1 MSLLD
6 DIAFYMEIGKF
17 NDRERKIFS
26 HLNSKNNRLRER
38 LEDYESNMSD
48 LKSDYKYLQQ
58 KYNREIDYMQN
69 NYNYLQQKNENN
81 ERQINYLS
89 EQNNK
94 LIREKKEE
102 EEKKINFQKT
112 FNNDMNL
119 IKNNNLNKSKNYIS
133 NFIINEFVKQ
143 FEKETIKQN
152 SFTKS
157 LTDYMKKFSL
167 EFMTYNQYFIQSFK
181 VNSQNIIK
189 NYKVYENKTS
199 INHINFI
206 VIGKAGTGKSSFI
219 NESLLLTRNKR
230 AKEGEGVSVTEKSN
244 LYCSDKLKMIRMW
257 DTQGIDYKITQEKIL
272 NEVKRIVDEGLE
284 KGPDHY
290 INIILY
296 CTCGNRF
303 QEEDGQLI
311 HKIMKLYPMDNLPVI
326 ITQLQSYFKE
336 DSKRM
341 EIIIRKIL
349 SNYLENKIVEKIEIK
364 SLIARDKQVDGMIF
378 KAYGIPELLKCS
390 FDIMGRSITSATFKK
405 FSEDI
410 ENMCKKYVD
419 VKIDFIQKIFKDEN
433 EILEIAKDKYIDDS
447 DKYFINE
454 EKKYK
459 NLGKNNIYNKITQQN
474 YFINNF
480 IKIMSSKFIDIYNNL
495 NNANISIN
503 NNNKE
508 KPLVLIF
515 ILDRLQILQKILN
528 DNSTQIFEKIY
539 KELFNELLS
548 DLHLQQSSRK
558 KQFNVNY
565 DVIDSYEINQN
576 FKNELFQFFKDEFF
590 KYFFCLILKLFKEN
604 LQNILIDNYKK
615 ELKENEEMTKIINE
629 KAEFSLKFVT
639 NKLKNDLLEEIDK
652 YYPKDNEIKLK
663 KKNKKDFNVDF
674 NFPEY

>member
-38 LEDYESNMSD
+38 LEDCESDMRY
-48 LKSDYKYLQQ
+48 LESDYKYLQQ

-257 DTQGIDYKITQEKIL
+257 DTQGIDYNITQEKIL

-296 CTCGNRF
+296 CTYGNRF
-303 QEEDGQLI
+303 QKEDGQLI

-349 SNYLENKIVEKIEIK
+349 SNYLENKIVKKIEIK

-433 EILEIAKDKYIDDS
+433 EILEIAKDKYFDDS

-663 KKNKKDFNVDF
+663 PKNKKDFNVDF

>member
-17 NDRERKIFS
+17 NDREKKIFN

-38 LEDYESNMSD
+38 LEDCESDMRY
-48 LKSDYKYLQQ
+48 LESDYKYLQQ
-58 KYNREIDYMQN
+58 KYNREIDYMKNDYN
-69 NYNYLQQKNENN
+69 NLQQKNENN

-629 KAEFSLKFVT
+629 KAEFSLKYVT

>member
-1 MSLLD
+1 
-6 DIAFYMEIGKF
+6 
-17 NDRERKIFS
+17 
-26 HLNSKNNRLRER
+26 
-38 LEDYESNMSD
+38 
-48 LKSDYKYLQQ
+48 
-58 KYNREIDYMQN
+58 
-69 NYNYLQQKNENN
+69 
-81 ERQINYLS
+81 
-89 EQNNK
+89 
-94 LIREKKEE
+94 
-102 EEKKINFQKT
+102 
-112 FNNDMNL
+112 MNL
-119 IKNNNLNKSKNYIS
+119 IKNNNLNKSKNYIN

-143 FEKETIKQN
+143 FEKDTIKQN
-152 SFTKS
+152 SFTKT
-157 LTDYMKKFSL
+157 LTDYLKKFSL
-167 EFMTYNQYFIQSFK
+167 EFMTYNQNFIQSFK

-454 EKKYK
+454 EK
-459 NLGKNNIYNKITQQN
+459 N
-474 YFINNF
+474 
-480 IKIMSSKFIDIYNNL
+480 IKI
-495 NNANISIN
+495 
-503 NNNKE
+503 
-508 KPLVLIF
+508 
-515 ILDRLQILQKILN
+515 
-528 DNSTQIFEKIY
+528 
-539 KELFNELLS
+539 
-548 DLHLQQSSRK
+548 
-558 KQFNVNY
+558 
-565 DVIDSYEINQN
+565 
-576 FKNELFQFFKDEFF
+576 
-590 KYFFCLILKLFKEN
+590 
-604 LQNILIDNYKK
+604 
-615 ELKENEEMTKIINE
+615 
-629 KAEFSLKFVT
+629 
-639 NKLKNDLLEEIDK
+639 
-652 YYPKDNEIKLK
+652 
-663 KKNKKDFNVDF
+663 
-674 NFPEY
+674 

>member
-1 MSLLD
+1 MDLLEEF
-6 DIAFYMEIGKF
+6 AFYMEIGKF
-17 NDRERKIFS
+17 NDREKKIFN

-38 LEDYESNMSD
+38 LEDYESNVRY
-48 LKSDYKYLQQ
+48 LESDYKYLQQ
-58 KYNREIDYMQN
+58 KYNREIDYMKN
-69 NYNYLQQKNENN
+69 NYNNLQQQNENN

-257 DTQGIDYKITQEKIL
+257 DTQGIDYNITQEKIL

-663 KKNKKDFNVDF
+663 PKNKKDFNVDF

>member
-1 MSLLD
+1 MDLLEEF
-6 DIAFYMEIGKF
+6 AFYMEIGKF
-17 NDRERKIFS
+17 NDREKKIFN

-38 LEDYESNMSD
+38 LEDYESNVRY
-48 LKSDYKYLQQ
+48 LESDYKYLQQ
-58 KYNREIDYMQN
+58 KYNREIDYMKN
-69 NYNYLQQKNENN
+69 NYNNLQQQNENN

-663 KKNKKDFNVDF
+663 PKNKKDFNVDF

>member
-17 NDRERKIFS
+17 NDREKKIFN

-38 LEDYESNMSD
+38 LEDCESDMRY
-48 LKSDYKYLQQ
+48 LESDYKYLQQ
-58 KYNREIDYMQN
+58 KYNREIDYMKNDYN
-69 NYNYLQQKNENN
+69 NLQQKNENN

-419 VKIDFIQKIFKDEN
+419 VKIDFIEKIFKDEN

-590 KYFFCLILKLFKEN
+590 KYFFCLILKLFMEN
-604 LQNILIDNYKK
+604 LKNILIDNYKK

-663 KKNKKDFNVDF
+663 PKNKKDFNVDF

>member
-1 MSLLD
+1 MDLLEEF
-6 DIAFYMEIGKF
+6 AFYMEIGKF
-17 NDRERKIFS
+17 NDREKKIFN

-38 LEDYESNMSD
+38 LEDYESNVRY
-48 LKSDYKYLQQ
+48 LESDYKYLQQ
-58 KYNREIDYMQN
+58 KYNREIDYMKN
-69 NYNYLQQKNENN
+69 NYNNLQQQNENN

-303 QEEDGQLI
+303 QKEDGQLI

-336 DSKRM
+336 DSKKM

-349 SNYLENKIVEKIEIK
+349 SKYLENKIVEKIEIK

-604 LQNILIDNYKK
+604 LQNIIIDNYKK

-629 KAEFSLKFVT
+629 KAEFSLKYVT

-663 KKNKKDFNVDF
+663 PKNKKDFNVDF